1 MEKEYKVFSDR
12 YNHIHKFVSINGD
25 GNPYAFVPEQEWMPL
40 YYTYNN
46 DHSVAAIDTE
56 GGPFMTV
63 GWSNDEIV
71 IEKIVDGEDHITRF
85 YIKEKN
91 GK

>member
-1 MEKEYKVFSDR
+1 MKQEYKVNSER
-12 YNHIHKFVSINGD
+12 YGHVHKLVSIDGK
-25 GNPYAFVPEQEWMPL
+25 GNPYAFVPEQDWMPL

-46 DHSVAAIDTE
+46 DKTVFAIDTE
-56 GGPFMTV
+56 GGPFMTA